1 MGEIPD
7 DYIGLEA
14 AGTVTRVGRSVRR
27 LRVGDRVCCLGSGA
41 HKTILRAPEAFCQVV
56 PDSLSFSEA
65 ASLPVV
71 FCTAYHALVDLA
83 RLEYGQSVLI
93 HAAAGGVGQAA
104 IQVAKHLGLEIFVSV
119 GSAEKREST
128 KSLYEIPDDHI
139 FNSRDTS
146 FAKAVMRM
154 TGGRGVDCV
163 LNSLSGEMLRQ
174 TWNCLAPF
182 GTFVEIGLKD
192 ILNNSNLEMRPF
204 SKNATFCFFNLK
216 SMETLNP
223 RRLESLMERSFNLI
237 RRRIF
242 LPVIPVVSYP
252 VSEVESAFRLMQ
264 AGKHRGK
271 MTLSFEPQHV
281 VPVLQT
287 GDGIIRLEQNAT
299 YVLVGGL
306 GGLGRSL
313 SSLLVNNGARNLCF
327 LSRSGASSTAAQ
339 TIVTELESR
348 GVNVEVLSCDVGD
361 EDSLKAALDI
371 CANGMPPIKGVI
383 QGAMVL
389 RDTLFEKMSH
399 SQWVESLRPKVQGT
413 ANLDKFLP
421 KDLDF
426 FIILSSFSGIF
437 GNRGQSNYAAGCAFQ
452 DAIAQ
457 KRRNMGLK
465 AVSIDLGIMR
475 DVGVLAEQD
484 IPKSIIPWVEPFG
497 IREKEF
503 HLLIKLA
510 IEAQC
515 ASDWQSR
522 SAQIITG
529 LATGDSAHRSGVLP
543 YYLKDSRFSRIAL
556 RTETGDA
563 AAGSDAEKSLAA
575 QLSKAESLSEA
586 CKIVS
591 NVIVEHLSKLLQISR
606 SEIDCSKPLFTY
618 GVDSLVAMEM
628 RNWIANEFRSE
639 LALFEILSH
648 IPITQLVDKITR
660 GSKLLNQ
667 SINIST

>member
-14 AGTVTRVGRSVRR
+14 AGIVTRVGKSTKR
-27 LRVGDRVCCLGSGA
+27 LQVDDRVCCLGSGA
-41 HKTILRAPEAFCQVV
+41 HKTTLRAPEAFCQAV
-56 PDSLSFSEA
+56 PDSLSFEEA

-71 FCTAYHALVDLA
+71 YCTAYHALVDLA
-83 RLEYGQSVLI
+83 RAEPGQSVLI
-93 HAAAGGVGQAA
+93 HAAAGGVGQSA
-104 IQVAKHLGLEIFVSV
+104 IQVAKHLGLEIFVTV
-119 GSAEKREST
+119 GSTEKRDST
-128 KSLYEIPDDHI
+128 KSLYGIPDDHI

-154 TGGRGVDCV
+154 TNGRGVDCV

-204 SKNATFCFFNLK
+204 AKNATFCFFNLK
-216 SMETLNP
+216 SMEKLNP
-223 RRLESLMERSFNLI
+223 RKLESLMERTFSLI
-237 RRRIF
+237 RQKILLSVTPIVF
-242 LPVIPVVSYP
+242 FP

-281 VPVLQT
+281 VPMLQT
-287 GDGIIRLEQNAT
+287 RDGIIRLQQDAT

-313 SSLLVNNGARNLCF
+313 SSFLVDNGARNLCF

-339 TIVTELESR
+339 AIIADLESR
-348 GVNVEVLSCDVGD
+348 GVNVKVIAADVGD
-361 EDSLKAALDI
+361 ETSLKAALDT
-371 CANGMPPIKGVI
+371 CAAEMPPIKGVI
-383 QGAMVL
+383 HGAMVL

-399 SQWVESLRPKVQGT
+399 LQWVESLRPKVQGT
-413 ANLDKFLP
+413 ANLDKYLP
-421 KDLDF
+421 RDMDF

-457 KRRNMGLK
+457 KRRGQGLK
-465 AVSIDLGIMR
+465 AISIDLGIMR
-475 DVGVLAEQD
+475 DVGVLAEKD

-503 HLLIKLA
+503 HLLIKFA
-510 IEAQC
+510 IESQC
-515 ASDWQSR
+515 ANDWQSR
-522 SAQIITG
+522 EAQIITG
-529 LATGDSAHRSGVLP
+529 LATGDSAYRSGVSP
-543 YYLKDSRFSRIAL
+543 YYLKDPRFSRIAI
-556 RTETGDA
+556 RTERGDA
-563 AAGSDAEKSLAA
+563 VTGSEAEKSLVV
-575 QLSKAESLSEA
+575 QLSKAESLNEA
-586 CKIVS
+586 SKIISSVM
-591 NVIVEHLSKLLQISR
+591 VEHLTKLLQISS
-606 SEIDCSKPLFTY
+606 SEIDCSRPLFTY

-628 RNWIANEFRSE
+628 RNWIASEFKSE

-648 IPITQLVDKITR
+648 IPINQLVDKIAR
-660 GSKLLNQ
+660 GSKLVKQ
-667 SINIST
+667 SLVGST